1 MSMQASRSQ
10 SIDLRFRRWRPP
22 IVAPQHRSLW
32 VEEALAQENE
42 APTPLEGETRADVC
56 IVGGGF
62 TGLWTAIRLREL
74 DPALDVVVV
83 EADLCGTGA
92 SGRNSGGIGTWWG
105 KLAPLIRLLGREEA
119 VAVLQASIR
128 GVEDIEAFV
137 AERGIECDFRRTRSV
152 WSATAP
158 AQVGAWE
165 GAFRA
170 AEQVGLP
177 PPWRRLSDE
186 EMRELFGQL
195 SPHLAGVMDERSPR
209 AQPALL
215 ARGLRRAAAGAGVR
229 IHEQSPV
236 ARIADHGSALKVQT
250 TNGAV
255 IAEQVV
261 LAANAWMAHL
271 PEFRPYVMVVSSEIV
286 ATDPIPELL
295 DKHGMRHRPGGHNS
309 RLMLNYGGITPKGQV
324 YLGRGGG
331 TIAYDAHVGPKFDWS
346 AKQAAEVEQDFR
358 FLYPELGK
366 VPIARSWAG
375 PIDRATMGMPW
386 FGRLKE
392 CERIL
397 YAIGYSGHGVG
408 ASALGGRILASMVLG
423 RADEWAALEGPL
435 QRARHGR
442 YPPEPIRY
450 IGGHFVR
457 GAVARKEQA
466 ERERRQP
473 SRLDKALAR
482 FAPATISEF
491 RRKPG

>member
-1 MSMQASRSQ
+1 MQTGRSQ
-10 SIDLRFRRWRPP
+10 GIDLRFRRWRPS
-22 IVAPQHRSLW
+22 IATPQHRSLW
-32 VEEALAQENE
+32 VDEALTQENV
-42 APTPLEGETRADVC
+42 APTPLEGEARAGVC

-74 DPALDVVVV
+74 DPALDVVIV

-105 KLAPLIRLLGREEA
+105 KLAPLIRLLGKQEA
-119 VAVLQASIR
+119 LSVLQASVR
-128 GVEDIEAFV
+128 AVEDIEAFV
-137 AERGIECDFRRTRSV
+137 AARGIDCDFRHTKSV

-170 AEQVGLP
+170 AEQLGLE
-177 PPWRRLSDE
+177 PPWRRLGEE
-186 EMRELFGQL
+186 EMRDLFGHR
-195 SPHLAGVMDERSPR
+195 SPHLAGVMDEHGTR

-215 ARGLRRAAAGAGVR
+215 ARGLRRAAVGAGVR
-229 IHEQSPV
+229 IYERSPV
-236 ARIADHGSALKVQT
+236 ARIADHGAAVKVET
-250 TNGAV
+250 TGGAV
-255 IAEQVV
+255 IADQVV

-346 AKQAAEVEQDFR
+346 AKQTAEVEDDFR
-358 FLYPELGK
+358 FLYPELEK

-375 PIDRATMGMPW
+375 PIDRSTMGLPW
-386 FGRLKE
+386 FGRLANS
-392 CERIL
+392 ERIL
-397 YAIGYSGHGVG
+397 YGIGYSGHGVG
-408 ASALGGRILASMVLG
+408 ASALGGRILASMVLK
-423 RADEWAALEGPL
+423 RADEWTALEGAL

-442 YPPEPIRY
+442 YPPEPVRY
-450 IGGHFVR
+450 IGGHLVR
-457 GAVARKEQA
+457 AAVARKERA

-473 SRLDKALAR
+473 TRLDKALAR
-482 FAPATISEF
+482 LAPATISEF
-491 RRKPG
+491 RRQPT